1 MTIGT
6 IGGSKSTYYKQIDG
20 KKLDRSALRSAKRG
34 QAGER
39 DGRLSKADAKRVAKK
54 LVDGGKYTQ
63 AERATAAM
71 IRKVGNLTAPG
82 ARELDH
88 DIRSAGQLNKSVARR

>member
-1 MTIGT
+1 MTIPT
-6 IGGSKSTYYKQIDG
+6 IGGKSFYKQIDG
-20 KKLDRSALRSAKRG
+20 KKYDGKALRSAKRG

-54 LVDGGKYTQ
+54 LVDGNAYTKT
-63 AERATAAM
+63 ERATAAM
-71 IRKVGNLTAPG
+71 IRKLGNLTGAG

-88 DIRSAGQLNKSVARR
+88 QIRSAGQLRSHGPAKQ

>member
-1 MTIGT
+1 MPALPT
-6 IGGSKSTYYKQIDG
+6 IGGKSFYKQIDG
-20 KKLDRSALRSAKRG
+20 VKLDGAALRSAKRA

-39 DGRLSKADAKRVAKK
+39 DGRISKKDATRIAKK
-54 LVDGGKYTQ
+54 LTDGNAYTK

-71 IRKVGNLTAPG
+71 IRKLGNLTGAG

-88 DIRSAGQLNKSVARR
+88 QIRSAGQKR